1 MKFQHNTNRL
11 EAFSDGVLAFAATL
25 LVVGFEWDG
34 DFRVLESQG
43 TSFLAFAAS
52 FFVLVAFW
60 WVHYNYFR
68 RSGYVDNWIIA
79 VNTVLL
85 FVILYYVFPLKSLV
99 NSFMGQERIT
109 MEGLSNLFRMYS
121 LGFALIFLCFA
132 AMYFRS
138 YKKLRAVEPS
148 LVSLFYARH
157 FTIFVLIG
165 VLSMVLAT
173 LQAGVQIGLPGFI
186 YALLGPLC
194 FWHAQWFKRKYKDI
208 DQ

>member
-1 MKFQHNTNRL
+1 MLRGCWRSYCVQTGRTNKLHIR
-11 EAFSDGVLAFAATL
+11 A
-25 LVVGFEWDG
+25 
-34 DFRVLESQG
+34 
-43 TSFLAFAAS
+43 
-52 FFVLVAFW
+52 
-60 WVHYNYFR
+60 
-68 RSGYVDNWIIA
+68 
-79 VNTVLL
+79 
-85 FVILYYVFPLKSLV
+85 
-99 NSFMGQERIT
+99 
-109 MEGLSNLFRMYS
+109 LSK
-121 LGFALIFLCFA
+121 LCFA